1 MTVLRKRCPLKNIGL
16 IKHIDDPLKMGSS
29 DSSDPKG
36 IFMTLSN
43 EGIGIKIEF
52 LELVGGWWEVG
63 GGGSVGG
70 EPWGVCVCVCVC
82 VCIALEK

>member
-1 MTVLRKRCPLKNIGL
+1 MTTLRKRWPSKNIGL

-52 LELVGGWWEVG
+52 LELVGGWWWG
-63 GGGSVGG
+63 GGRR
-70 EPWGVCVCVCVC
+70 WGAVCVCVCVC
-82 VCIALEK
+82 VWVCVCIALEK